1 VRREPEG
8 PLLALVAGV
17 LRLAQRNLL
26 HDKVRLAVTL
36 TGVVFAVVLMVVELG
51 LFVGFNRATSTLID
65 HCRAD
70 LWIISRHV
78 PYIEVGVPFN
88 ERKIYRVRVVPGVLH
103 AEKFISRWTT
113 WKHPDGQNESVQVVG
128 YDLGSRLIGPWNLV
142 AGSVD
147 ALKAPDSVIIDEIYQ
162 QKLGVRQLGQVVEIG
177 GRRARVVGLTHGI
190 RPFTTSPFVFTSF
203 KRAQDYTKLAEDQT
217 MFGLVELAPGADR
230 ETVRRSILAS
240 VRGVDVVTT
249 REFSSM
255 TRSYWMFTTGAGVSV
270 LLAAVLGLIVG
281 FVIVAQTIYATT
293 MDHLREFG
301 TLKAMGAPNS
311 YVYKV
316 IIAQAAMSALAG
328 YFIAMLVSV
337 GIVVGGSR
345 GGAPIV
351 VPPELAVLLFFITV
365 SMCVSAALVSIRK
378 VTRLDPAMVFKN

>member
-1 VRREPEG
+1 M
-8 PLLALVAGV
+8 
-17 LRLAQRNLL
+17 LRLAQRNLT

-70 LWIISRHV
+70 LWVISKHV

-88 ERKIYRVRVVPGVLH
+88 ERKLYQARAVPGVLRV
-103 AEKFISRWTT
+103 EKFISRWTT
-113 WKHPDGQNESVQVVG
+113 WKHPAGQNESVQVVG
-128 YDLGSRLIGPWNLV
+128 YEPSSHLVGPWNLV
-142 AGSVD
+142 AGRVED
-147 ALKAPDSVIIDEIYQ
+147 LAIPDSVIIDDIYR
-162 QKLGVRQLGQVVEIG
+162 QKLGVRGLGQVVEIG

-190 RPFTTSPFVFTSF
+190 RPFTTSPYVFTSF

-217 MFGLVELAPGADR
+217 MFALVELAPGADL
-230 ETVRRSILAS
+230 ESVRRGIRERLS
-240 VRGVDVVTT
+240 GVDVVTT

-255 TRSYWMFTTGAGVSV
+255 TRRYWMFTTGAGVSI
-270 LLAAVLGLIVG
+270 LLAAALGLIVG

-301 TLKAMGAPNS
+301 TLKAMGAPNR
-311 YVYKV
+311 YVYQV
-316 IIAQAAMSALAG
+316 IIAQAVMSALTG
-328 YFIAMLVSV
+328 YVMAMAVSV
-337 GIVVGGSR
+337 GIVVAASR

-351 VPPELAVLLFFITV
+351 VPPELAVLLFFITTL
-365 SMCVSAALVSIRK
+365 MCVAAGLVSIHK
-378 VTRLDPAMVFKN
+378 VTRLDPAMVFRN